1 MALPALA
8 DKKLTLDRVEKQFK
22 HWRRTREKK
31 GAIPEAL
38 WEAAVSLHSD
48 YSLCQISKVL
58 RLGYND
64 LKHRVQA
71 QRSTFQPSPSGSAFV
86 ELDLSEPMYSAECIV
101 EMKDQKGATMRM
113 HFKGKAGVDLLEFG
127 KAFWNKRS

>member
-1 MALPALA
+1 MALPAPA
-8 DKKLTLDRVEKQFK
+8 DKKLTLDRVREQFG

-48 YSLCQISKVL
+48 YSLCQISKAL
-58 RLGYND
+58 CLGYND
-64 LKHRVQA
+64 LKNRVQSNFTSHRDA
-71 QRSTFQPSPSGSAFV
+71 SFI
-86 ELDLSEPMYSAECIV
+86 ELGISDPMYSAECIV

-113 HFKGKAGVDLLEFG
+113 YFKGKAGVDLLELG
-127 KAFWNKRS
+127 KTFWNKRF

>member
-1 MALPALA
+1 MTLPVPAN
-8 DKKLTLDRVEKQFK
+8 KRLTLDRVREQFE

-38 WEAAVSLHSD
+38 WETAVSLHSD

-71 QRSTFQPSPSGSAFV
+71 QRSTFSPHSSPPFI
-86 ELDLSEPMYSAECIV
+86 ELGLSDPMFSAECIV
-101 EMKDQKGATMRM
+101 EMKDQRGATMRM
-113 HFKGKAGVDLLEFG
+113 YFKGKAGVDLLELG
-127 KAFWNKRS
+127 KTFWNKRS

>member
-1 MALPALA
+1 MALPAPGN
-8 DKKLTLDRVEKQFK
+8 KKLTLDRVGEQFG

-64 LKHRVQA
+64 LKRRVQA
-71 QRSTFQPSPSGSAFV
+71 QKSNFTSHSDASFI
-86 ELDLSEPMYSAECIV
+86 ELGISDPMYSAECIV

-113 HFKGKAGVDLLEFG
+113 YFKGKA
-127 KAFWNKRS
+127 

>member
-1 MALPALA
+1 MALPAPGN
-8 DKKLTLDRVEKQFK
+8 KKLTLDRVGEQFG

-64 LKHRVQA
+64 LKNRVQA
-71 QRSTFQPSPSGSAFV
+71 QKSNFTSHSDASFI
-86 ELDLSEPMYSAECIV
+86 ELGISDPMYSAECIV
-101 EMKDQKGATMRM
+101 EMKDQKGASMRM
-113 HFKGKAGVDLLEFG
+113 YFKGKAGVDLLELG
-127 KAFWNKRS
+127 KAFWNKRF